1 MELIIVYDIID
12 HNMTTGCLVH
22 INFVFIV
29 CYCLQPVSGPYDDS
43 FEKLNLDAD
52 GWRSKRV
59 KRVIVLA

>member
-12 HNMTTGCLVH
+12 HMTTGCLVH
-22 INFVFIV
+22 FNYVFNN
-29 CYCLQPVSGPYDDS
+29 YCLQPVSGPYDDS